1 MPTGAFP
8 MKKTASI
15 LLSILSLAAV
25 LAVAAVVGL
34 QALLDN
40 RKESIRQQLESALG
54 HPVAFESIRLNF
66 PRRPGTLS
74 VTVSDLRVA
83 DDPRFAATPLVHA
96 NELTVSVGWLSLLT
110 GGSTVSHVVL
120 HQPEIQVIRNEYG
133 DLNVLTPAQPLLA
146 GFRLARGAA
155 TAVRVDRGK
164 LHFVDRSSDEPEEL
178 RLHRLD
184 ATLRWSGDESL
195 YVDLSGTLEPDDG
208 LPFSVTGTVGASQ
221 PLADWTGNAVDLE
234 LRAESLPEALAA
246 RAWKLLEAHLPP
258 YLRPSGPL
266 TVSARV
272 SGSLRRPRVSQM
284 NVTGALLGGAAG
296 NARITGEAD
305 FSEAAS
311 WNRGRVRAQLQLGP
325 VGLDQL
331 RRIPWVD
338 RVAPAGLVVHGPLNL
353 SGVVEGSPDDLKVRA
368 SVTADAN
375 AIRYGQWLD
384 KPPGA
389 PAALTVSVQLRGD
402 RLVIHESRVR
412 LRDVEA
418 AFSGAVD
425 QDHVLRLHVETGDAA
440 LGEWAALAPAA
451 AGYELDGTVN
461 ASVSLVRKLTPRN
474 EPPTVTGSLRLADV
488 SIAGAPWT
496 RGTVRGIRGQLEFL
510 GNDMEIPDLRLRSGV
525 SDFRLQGL
533 VSDLTRPILY
543 YRVQSNL
550 LNLADVTGDAAH
562 RADSFSDVVSIG
574 TAELHEEAASVK
586 GRIASGN
593 GRFKGASYRNLEGRM
608 GWTRGRLEVEDL
620 SVETLGGRIRGRGA
634 VTNRSGQGFDFEL
647 APVLENLDVRSILA
661 LVHKGPTE
669 PVRGRLDLAGRFTGS
684 GADWPSI
691 AQGLE
696 GQGRATLSKG
706 VLGRFNPVRGVLAA
720 MDAVEGIDRIDSA
733 GPAFDSLVRGERTP
747 FDRLEGTFTVG
758 KGRLRS
764 DDLLL
769 AADEFSVVGKG
780 WAGHDGSVDLQATLV
795 LSPDFSRDLSGRYRN
810 VRYLFDADGIS
821 VPFRLAGKVPDVAI
835 RPDVQQITRYMYD
848 KLAEQRGPRG
858 KRDDGFMDWW
868 ERVRKGFRELLR

>member
-1 MPTGAFP
+1 
-8 MKKTASI
+8 MKKAASI
-15 LLSILSLAAV
+15 LLALLSLAAV

-40 RKESIRQQLESALG
+40 RKESIRQQIESALG

-74 VTVSDLRVA
+74 VTVTDLRVA

-96 NELTVSVGWLSLLT
+96 NELTISVGWLSLLT
-110 GGSTVSHVVL
+110 GGSTVSELVL

-146 GFRLARGAA
+146 GFRLARRAA

-164 LHFVDRSSDEPEEL
+164 LHFVDRSSDQPEEL

-184 ATLRWSGDESL
+184 ATLRWSGEQSL
-195 YVDLSGTLEPDDG
+195 YVDVRGTLEPDDG
-208 LPFSVTGTVGASQ
+208 LPFSVTGTVGAAR

-234 LRAESLPEALAA
+234 LRAASLPEALAA

-258 YLRPSGPL
+258 YFRPSGPL
-266 TVSARV
+266 AVSARV
-272 SGSLRRPRVSQM
+272 SGSLRRPRIWQM
-284 NVTGALLGGAAG
+284 SVTGALLGGADG
-296 NARITGEAD
+296 NARVTGEMD

-311 WNRGRVRAQLQLGP
+311 WSRGRVKAKLQLGP
-325 VGLDQL
+325 VDLDRL

-338 RVAPAGLVVHGPLNL
+338 RVTPAGLAVHEPLEL
-353 SGVVEGSPDDLKVRA
+353 SGVVEGSPDDLKVRV

-375 AIRYGQWLD
+375 AIRYGQWLH

-389 PAALTVSVQLRGD
+389 PAALTVAVQLRGD

-418 AFSGAVD
+418 VFSGAVD
-425 QDHVLRLHVETGDAA
+425 RDRVLRLQVETGDAA
-440 LGEWAALAPAA
+440 LREWAALAPAA

-474 EPPTVTGSLRLADV
+474 EPPTITGSLRLADV

-496 RGTVRGIRGQLEFL
+496 RGAVRGLRGQLEFL
-510 GNDMEIPDLRLRSGV
+510 GNDVEIPDLRLRSGV
-525 SDFRLQGL
+525 SDLRIQGR
-533 VSDLTRPILY
+533 VTDLARPVLH

-562 RADSFSDVVSIG
+562 RADSFSDVVGTG
-574 TAELHEEAASVK
+574 TAELHEEALSVE
-586 GRIASGN
+586 GRLASGS
-593 GRFKGASYRNLEGRM
+593 GRFRGAAYRNLEGRM
-608 GWTRGRLEVEDL
+608 RWIPGALDVEDL

-634 VTNRSGQGFDFEL
+634 VTNRNGQLFDFEL
-647 APVLENLDVRSILA
+647 APTLENLDLPSVLA
-661 LVHKGPTE
+661 LVRTGPTE
-669 PVRGRLDLAGRFTGS
+669 PVQGRLDLAGRFTGS
-684 GADWPSI
+684 GKDWPSI
-691 AQGLE
+691 AQALE
-696 GQGRATLSKG
+696 GHGRASLSKG

-720 MDAVEGIDRIDSA
+720 MGAVEGIDSIDSA
-733 GPAFDSLVRGERTP
+733 GPAYSSLVRGERTS
-747 FDRLEGTFTVG
+747 FDRLDGTFTVRN
-758 KGRLRS
+758 GRLRS

-769 AADEFSVVGKG
+769 AADEFSIVGKG
-780 WAGHDGSVDLQATLV
+780 WAGHDGGVDLQATLV
-795 LSPDFSRDLSGRYRN
+795 LSPGFSRDLSGRYRN
-810 VRYLFDADGIS
+810 VRYLFDADGVS
-821 VPFRLAGKVPDVAI
+821 VPFRLAGNFPDAAI
-835 RPDVQQITRYMYD
+835 RPDVRQITRYMYD
-848 KLAEQRGPRG
+848 KLAEQRGPRDE
-858 KRDDGFMDWW
+858 RDDGFMDWW
-868 ERVRKGFRELLR
+868 ERVRKGFREFLR